1 MAEWPILVMVLQEIL
16 SMRETE
22 PKMDLLAIDDFDGE
36 LQQLID
42 WAIRMKNDDG
52 FADSFKPLDGMSIGS
67 IYEKPVSYTHLRAHE
82 T

>member
-36 LQQLID
+36 LQQ
-42 WAIRMKNDDG
+42 
-52 FADSFKPLDGMSIGS
+52 
-67 IYEKPVSYTHLRAHE
+67 
-82 T
+82 

>member
-52 FADSFKPLDGMSIGS
+52 FADSFKPLEGLS
-67 IYEKPVSYTHLRAHE
+67 L
-82 T
+82 

>member
-22 PKMDLLAIDDFDGE
+22 SKMDLLAIDDFNGE

-52 FADSFKPLDGMSIGS
+52 FADMLAMVYPRTMVTFDG
-67 IYEKPVSYTHLRAHE
+67 L
-82 T
+82 